1 MFIIDPKA
9 LQTLK
14 SSEGYNKEV
23 SLENNNCYIKK
34 ICDLGF
40 QHVAAPVGT
49 Q

>member
-34 ICDLGF
+34 YVTWVF
-40 QHVAAPVGT
+40 NMSQP